1 MARSK
6 SQRGFTLIE
15 LAIVLSI
22 AALGSLIAA
31 PSLIEELNDRRAS
44 VTIQETQTILDAAR
58 AYRTQ
63 TGQWPDTGTCANA
76 MAVLKGTT
84 PPLLAGIGT
93 VNKYNAPISTSCTAA
108 TFSVDQNIVKDWD
121 SVVANGLPA
130 TQVTNATAYTIR
142 STVGIP
148 GTEPALNDKL
158 SRTAQANV
166 ELNTMRT
173 DIRMA
178 NNSIQG
184 ANNLDTVTVAAS
196 GQITAGTIAVN
207 GRATV
212 GEYVQLTTTA
222 IESNPCA
229 ATGLQSRTAGGQPL
243 YCQNGSWA
251 KPITWNTSTVASGA
265 GCGNFPKGSMGFD
278 ASGKLYVCK

>member
-15 LAIVLSI
+15 LAIVLAI

-63 TGQWPDTGTCANA
+63 TGQWPDTGTCTNA
-76 MAVLKGTT
+76 MAVLKGTS

-93 VNKYNAPISTSCTAA
+93 VNKYNAAISTSCTAA

-130 TQVTNATAYTIR
+130 TQVTNAAAYTIR

-148 GTEPALNDKL
+148 GTEPGLNDKL

-173 DIRMA
+173 DLRMA
-178 NNSIQG
+178 NNNITSL
-184 ANNLDTVTVAAS
+184 NNLDTVSVTAS
-196 GQITAGTIAVN
+196 GQVGAAALAVS
-207 GRATV
+207 GRATL
-212 GEYVQLTTTA
+212 GEFIQLNASSTEGTA
-222 IESNPCA
+222 CGTP
-229 ATGLQSRTAGGQPL
+229 GLQSRTTSGQGLQCVGGAWVK
-243 YCQNGSWA
+243 SVA
-251 KPITWNTSTVASGA
+251 WNTGSVSNGT
-265 GCGNFPKGSMGFD
+265 GCNPKGSLGFD